1 MYWTKLKFARFLSF
15 SGDQSKASW
24 EWGYTSERWR
34 RAFVG
39 PAPDGIPASGSPPA
53 PERVHYSDG
62 KLVTQAHQLPWWLQ
76 VPSVESH
83 REVPSRHQRPKRG
96 PGLSRR
102 RVKGYGHRQYPADT
116 WAVDRLTPPLYSQT
130 GKSHKKATPA
140 HTDITAQ
147 ARILLSFV
155 PFGGQRTIT
164 KPL

>member
-1 MYWTKLKFARFLSF
+1 MCGTKHKQHLFGFLSF
-15 SGDQSKASW
+15 LGDQSKASW

-39 PAPDGIPASGSPPA
+39 PAPDGIPASRSPLA
-53 PERVHYSDG
+53 PERVHYFDG

-116 WAVDRLTPPLYSQT
+116 WAVDRLTPPLYPQT
-130 GKSHKKATPA
+130 GKSHKKSHSST
-140 HTDITAQ
+140 HRSAQ
-147 ARILLSFV
+147 RLPGF
-155 PFGGQRTIT
+155 FC
-164 KPL
+164 PLYHLEA